1 MKNRFGNRLASLSP
15 PNPAL
20 RHVSLDASAYALR
33 NPSTRPNAHSLLD
46 EIRSYA
52 RQRKEQL
59 GPTRINDPDYGKRA
73 FVYRLAEGW
82 IFLTGKKP
90 GKGRL
95 PEKNPFLRF
104 VIAAANDAGGFEDV
118 EDFFSALT
126 WALSILNGHER
137 FEIATQQKTQKGISA
152 IAARGPEWA
161 EYNTPS

>member
-1 MKNRFGNRLASLSP
+1 VGNTGPDISKEQVRVLA
-15 PNPAL
+15 
-20 RHVSLDASAYALR
+20 
-33 NPSTRPNAHSLLD
+33 NAHSLLD

-126 WALSILNGHER
+126 WALSTLNGHER